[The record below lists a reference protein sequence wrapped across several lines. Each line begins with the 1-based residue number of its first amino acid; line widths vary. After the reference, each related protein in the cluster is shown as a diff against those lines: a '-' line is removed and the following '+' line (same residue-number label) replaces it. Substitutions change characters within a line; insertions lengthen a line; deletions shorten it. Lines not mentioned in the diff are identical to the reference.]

1 MARPKSLTTRAIFPV
16 RLSAMEK
23 ELIEARAVEA
33 GVTAS
38 EYMRRCALGKRLHSK
53 VNVKAMAEL
62 SRLGGLQKL
71 CIMHS
76 PEHRAALN
84 EVIADILLTLKSI
97 RQSGS

>member
-1 MARPKSLTTRAIFPV
+1 MARPKSLITRSIFPV

-23 ELIEARAVEA
+23 ERIETLAVEA
-33 GVTAS
+33 GITAS

-53 VNVKAMAEL
+53 VNIKAMAEL

-71 CIMHS
+71 SIMHA

-84 EVIADILLTLKSI
+84 EVLAAILLTLKSI